1 MSSAAARRY
10 ARQVKARRAAA
21 AENGVTS
28 APALASGG
36 GPAVAAADSAS
47 GLAARMDSLLKTG
60 SGPESYEALQLASS
74 VVRRYA
80 KAGDVAAAMA
90 TGTTATMRLLSH
102 GKIPTATQLSR
113 ELIDMMMD
121 YHATATDE
129 TIRDVI
135 TPIHEG
141 YVAAIAASVASSSTE
156 NDGDESAEDP
166 DREHHISFLRDA
178 VRWTDKLGTF
188 RHGDP
193 RVHAHL
199 SSASFDAGRWQDGVT
214 HGVYAEDPK
223 FIAARLQSDPELNP
237 PGGGNAGDQ
246 PRDVAL
252 TAAILMF
259 LALENARD
267 ASACLRAF
275 LEADRRDTKK
285 LTAAFLTSKSSPNY
299 VTFCCS
305 LVRICE
311 TDNSGWF
318 NWITSGSQCGRK
330 LVEQNKGLQPYLTK
344 IGKVYFGVQ
353 PPPSMLSMMEN
364 MMGMMG
370 GMGGMGAGF

>member
-1 MSSAAARRY
+1 
-10 ARQVKARRAAA
+10 
-21 AENGVTS
+21 
-28 APALASGG
+28 
-36 GPAVAAADSAS
+36 
-47 GLAARMDSLLKTG
+47 
-60 SGPESYEALQLASS
+60 
-74 VVRRYA
+74 
-80 KAGDVAAAMA
+80 
-90 TGTTATMRLLSH
+90 
-102 GKIPTATQLSR
+102 
-113 ELIDMMMD
+113 
-121 YHATATDE
+121 
-129 TIRDVI
+129 
-135 TPIHEG
+135 
-141 YVAAIAASVASSSTE
+141 
-156 NDGDESAEDP
+156 
-166 DREHHISFLRDA
+166 
-178 VRWTDKLGTF
+178 
-188 RHGDP
+188 
-193 RVHAHL
+193 
-199 SSASFDAGRWQDGVT
+199 
-214 HGVYAEDPK
+214 
-223 FIAARLQSDPELNP
+223 
-237 PGGGNAGDQ
+237 
-246 PRDVAL
+246 
-252 TAAILMF
+252 MF